1 MKPTEFY
8 RVIAKAGPSPVY
20 FFYGQET
27 FLKTKAI
34 KDILKVIPE
43 GQRDFNS
50 DQFYGGETPLAEVLT
65 VARTLP
71 FIAPRRVV
79 IFRDMEKIRLSAAD
93 SALLGRYLDDP
104 KPRAREKKELRVEL
118 QLLADYLV
126 DPSPQTTLVFTTE
139 ADSAGRTWSKK
150 FPSLWTPVDF
160 SPLRGR
166 DLRRAVQE
174 AAKERGVR
182 IGVEAA
188 DRLVEAAGSDLGRIN
203 QEMEKL
209 AASVGRGEE
218 ISVDQVHLLVCGY
231 AYQRMFDLVQAVATR
246 DLAAALKLID
256 SLFPVDR
263 AYQSA
268 VWQREGP
275 QLMGMLARRLRILR
289 YLAEGGSGKA
299 PGSFRLQKWQ
309 LTELHRQAA
318 GFTPGELDAA
328 LGELLRIDR
337 LFKSSSVPPRLL
349 LERFLLLF
357 EGEQPLPAL
366 SPH

>member
-1 MKPTEFY
+1 MKPPEFF
-8 RVIAKAGPSPVY
+8 RILEKAGPSPAY
-20 FFYGQET
+20 FFFGQET

-34 KDILKVIPE
+34 NDILKVIPE
-43 GQRDFNS
+43 GQRDFNC

-79 IFRDMEKIRLSAAD
+79 VFRDMDKIRLSAAD
-93 SALLGRYLDDP
+93 STLLGRYLDDP
-104 KPRAREKKELRVEL
+104 TPRTGGKKELRVEL
-118 QLLADYLV
+118 QLLADYLG
-126 DPSPQTTLVFTTE
+126 DPSPQTTLIFTTE
-139 ADSAGRTWSKK
+139 TDSAGRTWSKK
-150 FPSLWTPVDF
+150 FVSLWTPVDF

-188 DRLVEAAGSDLGRIN
+188 DRLVETVGSDLGRIN

-218 ISVDQVHLLVCGY
+218 ISVDRVHLLVCGY
-231 AYQRMFDLVQAVATR
+231 AYQRMFDLVQAVANR
-246 DLAAALKLID
+246 DLATALKLID

-263 AYQSA
+263 AYRST

-289 YLAEGGSGKA
+289 YLAEKDPGKT

-337 LFKSSSVPPRLL
+337 LAKSSSVPPRLL

-357 EGEQPLPAL
+357 EGGRSLPAL
-366 SPH
+366 SSH

>member
-1 MKPTEFY
+1 MKPPEFF
-8 RVIAKAGPSPVY
+8 RVLARAGPSPVY
-20 FFYGQET
+20 FFYGQEK

-34 KDILKVIPE
+34 DDILKVVPE
-43 GQRDFNS
+43 GQRDFNC
-50 DQFYGGETPLAEVLT
+50 DQYYGGETPLAEVLT

-93 SALLGRYLDDP
+93 SALFGRYLDDP
-104 KPRAREKKELRVEL
+104 KLKTGGKSELRVEL
-118 QLLADYLV
+118 QLLADYLR
-126 DPSPQTTLVFTTE
+126 DPSPRTTLVFTTE

-150 FPSLWTPVDF
+150 CASLWTPVDF

-209 AASVGRGEE
+209 ATSVGRGGE
-218 ISVDQVHLLVCGY
+218 ISVDLVHLLVCGY
-231 AYQRMFDLVQAVATR
+231 AYQRMFDLVQAFANR
-246 DLAAALKLID
+246 DLAAALALID

-289 YLAEGGSGKA
+289 YLAEGDSGKTPA
-299 PGSFRLQKWQ
+299 SFRLQKWQ
-309 LTELHRQAA
+309 LTELRRQAA
-318 GFTPGELDAA
+318 GFTPGELDGA

-337 LFKSSSVPPRLL
+337 LFKSSSLPPRLL

-357 EGEQPLPAL
+357 EGDRSLPATPR
-366 SPH
+366 S